1 MPITPPHQTPDAAS
15 SIVDNQ
21 QAPLAGNPRAHVE
34 VGVLGP
40 LRVVGQWGPIPLPAA
55 KRRAVLTALALR
67 PGTWV
72 SVAGLIAA
80 LWGQDPP
87 RTAEK
92 LVQGY
97 VSGLRRALP
106 AGTITTVAGGYVL
119 ALEPHQVDAER
130 FEALVDGARR
140 LVRRGHLHDAA
151 GALREALHLWRGRP
165 LVDLTD
171 QPFGMAEAAR
181 LEELHRGAEEDLADA
196 RLAGGEHRDAV
207 AGLEAAVADEPLR
220 ERRWGQ
226 LMLAMYRSGRQ
237 ADALRT
243 YQRLRHRLGE
253 ELGIQP
259 NTELRVLEEAILLQ
273 KPELDWHRQP
283 RLDDRGDERTADMSS
298 LVAGYPA
305 ASSGT
310 ITFLF
315 TGIGG
320 WADLFEQYPEAVP
333 IAWQHYDTL
342 ARSAIDKARGRVF
355 KTMDDTLGAAFVSGT
370 ATLEPAGAAQ
380 RASHDELWPKQAV
393 ILVRMGLN
401 TGEPIGRDGD

>member
-1 MPITPPHQTPDAAS
+1 MPITPPRQTPVAAS

-21 QAPLAGNPRAHVE
+21 QAPLAGNPRDHVE

-40 LRVVGQWGPIPLPAA
+40 LRVLGQWGPIPLPAA
-55 KRRAVLTALALR
+55 KPRAVLTALALR
-67 PGTWV
+67 PGTSV
-72 SVAGLIAA
+72 PVAGLISA

-97 VSGLRRALP
+97 VSRLRRALP

-130 FEALVDGARR
+130 FEALVDGARH
-140 LVRRGHLHDAA
+140 LVRNGHLHDAA

-165 LVDLTD
+165 LVDLTN

-181 LEELHRGAEEDLADA
+181 LEELRRGAEEDLADA
-196 RLAGGEHRDAV
+196 RLAVGEHRDAV

-243 YQRLRHRLGE
+243 YQRLRHRLDE
-253 ELGIQP
+253 ELGIEP
-259 NTELRVLEEAILLQ
+259 NTELRLLEEAILLQ
-273 KPELDWHRQP
+273 KPELDWHQQT
-283 RLDDRGDERTADMSS
+283 RLENRGLRKILDGEPDATVIGEAADGEDD
-298 LVAGYPA
+298 
-305 ASSGT
+305 
-310 ITFLF
+310 
-315 TGIGG
+315 
-320 WADLFEQYPEAVP
+320 
-333 IAWQHYDTL
+333 
-342 ARSAIDKARGRVF
+342 
-355 KTMDDTLGAAFVSGT
+355 GAAK
-370 ATLEPAGAAQ
+370 PAGSDAT
-380 RASHDELWPKQAV
+380 SC
-393 ILVRMGLN
+393 
-401 TGEPIGRDGD
+401 

>member
-55 KRRAVLTALALR
+55 KPRAVLTALALR
-67 PGTWV
+67 PGTSV

-97 VSGLRRALP
+97 VSRLRRALP

-140 LVRRGHLHDAA
+140 PGPQTGISMTRPGL
-151 GALREALHLWRGRP
+151 LREALHLWRGRP

-181 LEELHRGAEEDLADA
+181 LEELRRGAEEDLADA
-196 RLAGGEHRDAV
+196 RLAVGEHRDAV

-237 ADALRT
+237 ADSAAHLSASASQVGRGVGHPAQYRAPSARRSHPAPETRT
-243 YQRLRHRLGE
+243 RLAPAAQTRRPRRRAYCGYVVARCWLPGCVVGDHHVLVHRHRGLG
-253 ELGIQP
+253 
-259 NTELRVLEEAILLQ
+259 
-273 KPELDWHRQP
+273 
-283 RLDDRGDERTADMSS
+283 
-298 LVAGYPA
+298 
-305 ASSGT
+305 
-310 ITFLF
+310 
-315 TGIGG
+315 
-320 WADLFEQYPEAVP
+320 
-333 IAWQHYDTL
+333 
-342 ARSAIDKARGRVF
+342 
-355 KTMDDTLGAAFVSGT
+355 
-370 ATLEPAGAAQ
+370 
-380 RASHDELWPKQAV
+380 
-393 ILVRMGLN
+393 
-401 TGEPIGRDGD
+401 